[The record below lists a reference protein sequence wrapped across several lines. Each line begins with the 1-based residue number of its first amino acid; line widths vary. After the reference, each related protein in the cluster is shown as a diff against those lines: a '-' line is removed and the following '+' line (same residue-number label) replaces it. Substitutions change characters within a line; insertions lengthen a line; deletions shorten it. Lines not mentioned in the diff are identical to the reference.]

1 MLRVYQARASAR
13 DRTNPLVHT
22 LVLLGTRN
30 SKHKPLSTHI
40 HTPRHAD
47 CTETGST
54 TRLARRTLPV
64 VTHHH
69 TTNPRYR
76 LRVQRSTA
84 QHSTAAAAAPRT
96 RTPPSPFHCRTSS
109 YKLLLY
115 SCNWL
120 IPPWRRSRV
129 AALAARRRAGPRCP
143 AATAAHRRHRSPV
156 RRAQNLKGAHQRL
169 INAHHCPRIV
179 ELSTVVRCTKNRHQ
193 LPPREELVA
202 ILHDLGEKERKK

>member
-13 DRTNPLVHT
+13 DRTNPLGSHPRFIRYPQFKTQTAQHT
-22 LVLLGTRN
+22 H
-30 SKHKPLSTHI
+30 S
-40 HTPRHAD
+40 HT
-47 CTETGST
+47 T
-54 TRLARRTLPV
+54 ARRMLHASQGAHSPV

-76 LRVQRSTA
+76 LRAQRSTV

-169 INAHHCPRIV
+169 VNAHHCPRIV